1 MSKLQ
6 ALSLTENQIS
16 GIIPSSLYKCKELRY
31 LSLWNNSMEG
41 SIPIGIG
48 NLTMLEQL
56 YLGRNNFK
64 ECIGNLSSSLLSLDL
79 RMNNFHGKIPENF
92 VEGCS
97 LKSFL
102 ISNNQFEGSLPR
114 SLGNCKELEFLDVGN
129 NYLSD
134 TFPNW
139 LGNLDQLQVLDLRE
153 NRFYGKLDSSDV
165 TFTRLRVIDLSHN
178 NFGGY
183 LPVNFFENLHA
194 IREGNGKKVKPEYM
208 EDVIAGG
215 TVFIWPGPIPSSLGD
230 LSELE
235 SLDLSSNKLHGR
247 IPTEFTNLGFLEVLN
262 LSHNNL
268 MGPIPQGKQLET
280 FSNDSYIGN
289 LGLCGLPLSKS
300 CDNDEGTPAKFDR
313 DDDDDGLN
321 WKFSILMGPS
331 GGESRKLHCMVVG
344 RPFSVAVSYLLL
356 RRFFQTGPS
365 CGPDFPVI
373 RSFNRSHSFRDLF
386 SAFRVIVDN
395 NPIMNAETIAGRI
408 CQMTIII
415 FSIGGKR
422 NQYPKAPIEN
432 DQEEKKFGV
441 ELATSRQQ
449 QQHSRYQVV
458 AMEGR
463 LQNTERKQHQ
473 IMTFL
478 AKALRNPIFIQQ
490 FAQQRQVHGVEI
502 GRNTDYQRVPAWR
515 ICNKKSSLWWSIMIK
530 SRNKKNW
537 LPSS

>member
-1 MSKLQ
+1 MD
-6 ALSLTENQIS
+6 LTLGNN
-16 GIIPSSLYKCKELRY
+16 GLDGTIP
-31 LSLWNNSMEG
+31 
-41 SIPIGIG
+41 
-48 NLTMLEQL
+48 
-56 YLGRNNFK
+56 

-215 TVFIWPGPIPSSLGD
+215 TVFIWPGLSFTTKGLETEFEKLLTIWTAIDFSSNQFSGEIPKTIGELHSLIVLNLSHNCLTGPIPSSLGD

-321 WKFSILMGPS
+321 WKFSILIGYGCGLVLGLSMGYI
-331 GGESRKLHCMVVG
+331 V
-344 RPFSVAVSYLLL
+344 FT
-356 RRFFQTGPS
+356 TGKPWW
-365 CGPDFPVI
+365 FIKIYV
-373 RSFNRSHSFRDLF
+373 
-386 SAFRVIVDN
+386 RV
-395 NPIMNAETIAGRI
+395 
-408 CQMTIII
+408 
-415 FSIGGKR
+415 
-422 NQYPKAPIEN
+422 
-432 DQEEKKFGV
+432 
-441 ELATSRQQ
+441 
-449 QQHSRYQVV
+449 
-458 AMEGR
+458 
-463 LQNTERKQHQ
+463 
-473 IMTFL
+473 
-478 AKALRNPIFIQQ
+478 
-490 FAQQRQVHGVEI
+490 QQRFI
-502 GRNTDYQRVPAWR
+502 
-515 ICNKKSSLWWSIMIK
+515 KKGTL
-530 SRNKKNW
+530 
-537 LPSS
+537 